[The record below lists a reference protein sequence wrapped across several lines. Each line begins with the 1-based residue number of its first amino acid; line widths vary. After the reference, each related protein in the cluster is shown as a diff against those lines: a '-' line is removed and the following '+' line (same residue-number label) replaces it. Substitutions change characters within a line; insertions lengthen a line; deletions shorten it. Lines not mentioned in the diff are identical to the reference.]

1 MNKLDP
7 RDKLTSYA
15 INPRLAASLS
25 PVWFCKQDATPRF
38 RGVSS
43 RPAKHQ
49 LKLPVCVGRFLFFI
63 GIIRI
68 INKRVL
74 TRKRGQGEYK

>member
-7 RDKLTSYA
+7 RDKLTSHA

-43 RPAKHQ
+43 RPAKHR
-49 LKLPVCVGRFLFFI
+49 LKTTRLCRAFFVFH
-63 GIIRI
+63 RY
-68 INKRVL
+68 N
-74 TRKRGQGEYK
+74 TNYK